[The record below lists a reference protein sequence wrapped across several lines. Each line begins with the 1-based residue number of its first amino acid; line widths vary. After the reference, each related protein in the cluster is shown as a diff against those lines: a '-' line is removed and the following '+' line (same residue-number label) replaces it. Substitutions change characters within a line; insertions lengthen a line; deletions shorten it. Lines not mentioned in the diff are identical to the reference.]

1 MKPWRPGSHQVIKT
15 KVSFSKF
22 RLSSIKTFGSLPITN
37 KYTINATSQ
46 CRMRPE
52 CLITLCFIGRQ
63 AFWLV
68 TFILIFKNTKST
80 KNYSKMNRS
89 YGKLHHECHQRF
101 ALFSFHFVKN
111 VQG

>member
-1 MKPWRPGSHQVIKT
+1 MKPCRPGSHQVIKT

-63 AFWLV
+63 AFLACY
-68 TFILIFKNTKST
+68 FYIDI
-80 KNYSKMNRS
+80 
-89 YGKLHHECHQRF
+89 
-101 ALFSFHFVKN
+101 
-111 VQG
+111 